1 MQRRLKLKPFA
12 IAIIYLVVTITFI
25 SSLMLLGRQLLKV
38 KTPITYI
45 TTSTITEDVK
55 PVMNETKTIIR
66 PYIDED
72 VTILQNYYDLK
83 SSKEI
88 QEKSLIKYQNTYL
101 QNSGIDYGK
110 KDVFEVLSIYTGK
123 VLDVLEDDIL
133 GKIVQIEHSNNLIAS
148 YQCLSDIYVKK
159 DDTISIG
166 QKIGNS
172 GSCNISKDI
181 GNHLHLE
188 IYKDGQ
194 VINPET
200 IYNKTI
206 EEL

>member
-1 MQRRLKLKPFA
+1 MQKRLRLKPFA
-12 IAIIYLVVTITFI
+12 IAIIYLVVMVTFI
-25 SSLMLLGRQLLKV
+25 SGLMILGRQLLKV

-45 TTSTITEDVK
+45 TSSTITEDVK
-55 PVMNETKTIIR
+55 PVMNTSKTIIR

-72 VTILQNYYDLK
+72 IKILQNYYDSK
-83 SSKEI
+83 STKEN

-110 KDVFEVLSIYTGK
+110 KEVFEVISIYPGK
-123 VLDVLEDDIL
+123 VLDIIEDDIL
-133 GKIVQIEHSNNLIAS
+133 GKIVQIEHSNNIIAS
-148 YQCLSDIYVKK
+148 YQCLGDIVVEKN
-159 DDTISIG
+159 DTITIG
-166 QKIGNS
+166 QKIGIS
-172 GSCNISKDI
+172 GTCNISKNI

-200 IYNKTI
+200 IYDKTI